1 MSWNK
6 FVVHFESRR
15 TCFDPNPTFLKKKSF
30 VPGALT
36 KTSGAGALP
45 QPSLQPQPETIKSSL
60 SAGRPLDHCAQLVNQ
75 VGFPRRWRFWSFNF
89 WKPDPK
95 WYFFTWYLGLFGLN
109 SGLVPHFR
117 PFFSWGSPG
126 FWIWLWMVNLKSGQL
141 WGWLDDVDK
150 RQFLGGSGWCRKSW
164 IDGVGSLGNIRWY
177 SLIFHY
183 QMIPDASSFWW
194 GHRDSWLPTLDP
206 CSRAEGPVGCS
217 TEGRRSLG
225 LGLSKTAGQ
234 DVLSLAESQLM
245 WIPRRSWPFM
255 TYYITYIYIYI
266 NHIMTAAS
274 IQFYSRFVETS
285 RHGDIFW
292 GARPPGDGAILGSFQ
307 HLRNFEEDQ
316 RKPGSE
322 IGHPH

>member
-30 VPGALT
+30 IPGALT

-45 QPSLQPQPETIKSSL
+45 QPSLPPQPETIKSSL

-177 SLIFHY
+177 SITRWY
-183 QMIPDASSFWW
+183 QMHLRFGEDTEIPDFRRWIHAQGQKAQLDALQKAEDLLASAC
-194 GHRDSWLPTLDP
+194 RKLQDRMSWAWPSRNWCGFPGGLD
-206 CSRAEGPVGCS
+206 
-217 TEGRRSLG
+217 L
-225 LGLSKTAGQ
+225 L
-234 DVLSLAESQLM
+234 
-245 WIPRRSWPFM
+245 WH
-255 TYYITYIYIYI
+255 ITSHIYI